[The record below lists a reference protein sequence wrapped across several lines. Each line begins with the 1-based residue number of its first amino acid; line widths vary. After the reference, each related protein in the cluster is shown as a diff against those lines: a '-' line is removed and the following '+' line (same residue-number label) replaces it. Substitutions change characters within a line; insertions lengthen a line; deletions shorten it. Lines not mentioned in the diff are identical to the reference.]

1 MAGNLVEVTD
11 ATWEDEVTKSDVP
24 VLVDFWAP
32 WCMPCKMVAPIVEEL
47 SDEYAGKIKVGK
59 LNVDENPSTA
69 AKYGIRNI
77 PTLLVLKNGEVA
89 EKVVGAV
96 GKDKLTEAVDA
107 VI

>member
-1 MAGNLVEVTD
+1 MGKNLVEVTD
-11 ATWEDEVTKSDVP
+11 ANWDDEVIKSDVP

-32 WCMPCKMVAPIVEEL
+32 WCMPCKMVEPIVEEL
-47 SDEYAGKIKVGK
+47 SGEYTGKLRVGR

-77 PTLLVLKNGEVA
+77 PTLLILKNGEVA

-96 GKDKLTEAVDA
+96 GKNKLTEAVDA